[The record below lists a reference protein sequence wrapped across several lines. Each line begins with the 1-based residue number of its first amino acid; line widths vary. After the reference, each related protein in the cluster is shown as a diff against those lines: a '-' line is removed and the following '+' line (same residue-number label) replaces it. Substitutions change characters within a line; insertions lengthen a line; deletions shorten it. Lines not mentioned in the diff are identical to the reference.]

1 MTDQGLRPAEIL
13 LVEDNPDDVEITL
26 RAFRKVRVANRVQ
39 VVRDGQQAVDF
50 LLRTGD
56 YSRRDDAPQPDLI
69 LLDLNLPKLNGLEVL
84 ERIRASDE
92 RSTIPVIMLTVS
104 ERQEDIQRSYDLGAN
119 TYITKPVDFAKFVR
133 ATEIL
138 GEYWLIIA
146 KLPPEVGR
154 RHDGPYEERHEG
166 A

>member
-1 MTDQGLRPAEIL
+1 MGDQGLRPAEIL

-39 VVRDGQQAVDF
+39 VVRDGQEALD
-50 LLRTGD
+50 LLFRRGDHEGRTD
-56 YSRRDDAPQPDLI
+56 VPQPDLV

-84 ERIRASDE
+84 EKIRSSDE
-92 RSTIPVIMLTVS
+92 CSMIPVIMLTVS

-146 KLPPEVGR
+146 KLPPKVGR
-154 RHDGPYEERHEG
+154 GRAGPYEERHEG